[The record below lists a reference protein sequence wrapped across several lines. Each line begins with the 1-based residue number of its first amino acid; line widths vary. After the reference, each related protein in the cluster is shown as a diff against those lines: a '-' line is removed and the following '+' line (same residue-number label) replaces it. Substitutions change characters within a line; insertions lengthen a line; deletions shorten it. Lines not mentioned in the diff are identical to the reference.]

1 MVGHNNVRT
10 FRNGLV
16 GDFSNGIKAAK
27 TQGIGPNNKYLEG
40 LFFEA
45 GKKYKKAKKRKQK
58 NSPEEKE
65 NGNVNFPKQGEN
77 TQNSSHYQKYEFQNS
92 NSIFIA

>member
-10 FRNGLV
+10 FRKGLV

-27 TQGIGPNNKYLEG
+27 TQGIGPNNKNLEG
-40 LFFEA
+40 LFFEP
-45 GKKYKKAKKRKQK
+45 GKKNKKAKKRKQK

-77 TQNSSHYQKYEFQNS
+77 TQKS
-92 NSIFIA
+92 

>member
-27 TQGIGPNNKYLEG
+27 TQGIGPNNKNLEG

-45 GKKYKKAKKRKQK
+45 GKKYKEAKKGNKRIPQK
-58 NSPEEKE
+58 K
-65 NGNVNFPKQGEN
+65 KK
-77 TQNSSHYQKYEFQNS
+77 T
-92 NSIFIA
+92 AM